1 MTADEK
7 ERMQQL
13 CSAITQEQDSETL
26 LNLVE
31 DLNRLLPLKHG
42 DLSKRQAG

>member
-7 ERMQQL
+7 ERTQGL

-26 LNLVE
+26 PNLVE
-31 DLNRLLPLKHG
+31 DWNRLLPLKHR